1 VLQIVAIG
9 APHHVLVEEAATTKL
24 LMRLQESKGSMEFH
38 PDLMQ
43 YYASNHGGLNEFRN
57 LVWKRREGQ
66 DLVSHFKADED
77 LTDEELAAR
86 QAKYKRI
93 FTSALAQR
101 LVMSRLKRKAKY
113 NPIDQMNLSKKK
125 GPSRSGVDARVLLH
139 VKHRTGL
146 LAKPSHTNSS
156 DEGNSSA
163 QASRHR

>member
-1 VLQIVAIG
+1 MYRDVLQIVAIG

-43 YYASNHGGLNEFRN
+43 YYASNHGGLNEYRN

-66 DLVSHFKADED
+66 DLMTHFKADDD
-77 LTDEELAAR
+77 LTEEELAAR
-86 QAKYKRI
+86 KANYKRI

-113 NPIDQMNLSKKK
+113 NPIDQISLSKKDK
-125 GPSRSGVDARVLLH
+125 RVDKRVIGH
-139 VKHRTGL
+139 VKNRAGL
-146 LAKPSHTNSS
+146 GDK
-156 DEGNSSA
+156 DGNSNS
-163 QASRHR
+163 QASRHT